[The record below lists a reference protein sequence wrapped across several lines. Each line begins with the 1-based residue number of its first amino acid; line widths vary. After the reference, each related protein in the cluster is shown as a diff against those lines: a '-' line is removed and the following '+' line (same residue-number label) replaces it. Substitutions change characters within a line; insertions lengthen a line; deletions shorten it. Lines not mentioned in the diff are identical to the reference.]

1 MAIILFIKIYN
12 LTDLKFIKGANMNN
26 LEKLREAME
35 KENIDYYIIPSS
47 DSHQSEYVAEHF
59 KGREFIS
66 GFTGSA
72 GVLLV
77 GLKEAFLWTDG
88 RYFIQAER
96 ELNGSGISLMKMR
109 TPGYPTIE
117 EWIKKNIKSKKTLGF
132 DGRLFSVNQYKGFLD
147 ISKENNFSINMYNDL
162 LKNIWEARPELPK
175 SKIFLHG
182 EAYSGKYASEKLQ
195 EVRKHMKEKDA
206 KNYIISSLDDIAWLC
221 NIRGNDVKFNPV
233 ALSYVLI
240 NENYANLYIN
250 NAKIDDNTKEKL
262 KNEGFEIYEY
272 DEIEEHVKLIEDR
285 TIIDPNKLNAKIY
298 SCLSSDVKVI
308 NEMNI
313 TTKLKAIK
321 NEVEIANTEKSQ
333 VRDGVAM
340 VKFIKWLKDNL
351 GKEKITEISASK
363 KLTEFRS
370 KGENYKGDSFGT
382 IAGYKEHAAM
392 MHYSAT
398 EATDYEIKQEGMFLV
413 DSGGQYLDGTTDIT
427 RTFILGNI
435 TEEEKR
441 DFTLVLKGHIAL
453 STAKFLKGTTGVNL
467 DILARRPLWN
477 YGIDYKCGTGHGV
490 GYFLNVHEGPQGIR
504 PEGNSTVLKPGMI
517 ITNEPG
523 VYKEGKHGIRIENT
537 LLVVKDINSEEF
549 GEFYKFKTISYCPID
564 LNGVVI
570 EMLTNEE
577 RDWLNNYHKIVFEK
591 LSPYLNDEEIEFL
604 KVQTREI

>member
-117 EWIKKNIKSKKTLGF
+117 EWIKKNIKTEKTLGF

-147 ISKENNFSINMYNDL
+147 ISKENNFSINMDNDL

-175 SKIFLHG
+175 SKIFLH
-182 EAYSGKYASEKLQ
+182 EEVYSGKYASEKLQ
-195 EVRKHMKEKDA
+195 EVRKHIKEKDA

-250 NAKIDDNTKEKL
+250 NDKIDDNTKEKL

-272 DEIEEHVKLIEDR
+272 DEIEEHVKLIEDT

-298 SCLSSDVKVI
+298 SCLSSDVKII

-340 VKFIKWLKDNL
+340 VKFIKWLKDTL

-398 EATDYEIKQEGMFLV
+398 EATDYELKQEGMFLV

-477 YGIDYKCGTGHGV
+477 YGIDYKCGTGHGIGFV
-490 GYFLNVHEGPQGIR
+490 SNVHEGP
-504 PEGNSTVLKPGMI
+504 
-517 ITNEPG
+517 
-523 VYKEGKHGIRIENT
+523 
-537 LLVVKDINSEEF
+537 
-549 GEFYKFKTISYCPID
+549 
-564 LNGVVI
+564 NGF
-570 EMLTNEE
+570 
-577 RDWLNNYHKIVFEK
+577 RWKIVPK
-591 LSPYLNDEEIEFL
+591 CS
-604 KVQTREI
+604 

>member
-1 MAIILFIKIYN
+1 
-12 LTDLKFIKGANMNN
+12 MNN
-26 LEKLREAME
+26 LEKLREFM
-35 KENIDYYIIPSS
+35 KKGKIDYYIIPSS
-47 DSHQSEYVAEHF
+47 DSHQSEYVAEYF

-96 ELNGSGISLMKMR
+96 ELDGSGILLMKMR

-117 EWIKKNIKSKKTLGF
+117 EWIKENIKSEKTLGF
-132 DGRLFSVNQYKGFLD
+132 DGRLFSVNQYKVFLD
-147 ISKENNFSINMYNDL
+147 IAKENNFSISMEYDL
-162 LKNIWEARPELPK
+162 LKDIWITRPELPK
-175 SKIFLHG
+175 GKIFIHD
-182 EAYSGKYASEKLQ
+182 EVYSGKYASEKLQ
-195 EVRKHMKEKDA
+195 QVRKYMKEKGA

-240 NENYANLYIN
+240 NESHANLYIN
-250 NAKIDDNTKEKL
+250 NDKVDNYTREKL

-272 DEIEEHVKLIEDR
+272 DEIEEHVKLIKGTTMLDL
-285 TIIDPNKLNAKIY
+285 NKVNAKIY
-298 SCLSSDVKVI
+298 SCLSGDIKVI

-333 VRDGVAM
+333 VRDGIAM
-340 VKFIKWLKDNL
+340 VKFIKWLNDTL
-351 GKEKITEISASK
+351 GKEKVTEISASK

-382 IAGYKEHAAM
+382 IAGYKDHAAM

-398 EATDYEIKQEGMFLV
+398 EVTDYELKEEGLFLV

-427 RTFILGNI
+427 RTFILGNV

-453 STAKFLKGTTGVNL
+453 STAKFLKGTTGMNL

-504 PEGNSTVLKPGMI
+504 PEGNLTVLEPGMI

-537 LLVVKDINSEEF
+537 LLVVEDINSKEF
-549 GEFYKFKTISYCPID
+549 GEFYRFKTISYCPID
-564 LNGVVI
+564 LNGVIV

-577 RDWLNNYHKIVFEK
+577 KDWLNNYHKTVFEK
-591 LSPYLNDEEIEFL
+591 LNPYLNDEEKEFL
-604 KVQTREI
+604 KIQTREI

>member
-35 KENIDYYIIPSS
+35 EENIDYYIIPSS

-117 EWIKKNIKSKKTLGF
+117 EWIKKNIKTEKTLGF

-147 ISKENNFSINMYNDL
+147 ISKENNFSINMDNDL

-175 SKIFLHG
+175 SKIFLH
-182 EAYSGKYASEKLQ
+182 EEVYSGKYASEKLQ
-195 EVRKHMKEKDA
+195 EVRKHIKEKDA

-250 NAKIDDNTKEKL
+250 NDKIDDNTKEKL

-272 DEIEEHVKLIEDR
+272 DEIEEHVKLIEDT

-298 SCLSSDVKVI
+298 SCLSSDVKII

-340 VKFIKWLKDNL
+340 VKFIKWLKDTL

-398 EATDYEIKQEGMFLV
+398 EATDYELKQEGMFLI